1 MTIAPTR
8 VLAIDGSPDGAG
20 RTARVLEAVL
30 AGARARGAE
39 TRLVSLARGVDA
51 ELEDALAAVHAA
63 DAFVLGSPIYRASH
77 GYRLKELLERVP
89 RGMGGGDGAAHRP
102 RRRPRRDGR
111 LPPPLPRAGRPAPD
125 AAGVLR
131 RLRRAARPLRRG
143 RRLRRGQ
150 AAPAGD
156 GSDRGGARRGRRRAR
171 AGARRGPGA
180 ARGRAAGVG
189 GARRS
194 CSRGSWNLLSNYG
207 GQAAPAAPPREA
219 WVHVL
224 LTIRH
229 VPSMRSSESRST
241 QQRSGRSRLS

>member
-89 RGMGGGDGAAHRP
+89 RGMWGEATAPLTGRAVGLVATGASHHHFLGLADLRQT
-102 RRRPRRDGR
+102 
-111 LPPPLPRAGRPAPD
+111 LQAFFAAYVVPPGLY
-125 AAGVLR
+125 V
-131 RLRRAARPLRRG
+131 
-143 RRLRRGQ
+143 
-150 AAPAGD
+150 AGD
-156 GSDRGGARRGRRRAR
+156 GFDADKQLLPATAAT
-171 AGARRGPGA
+171 AGALGEAVVALAQALGA
-180 ARGRAAGVG
+180 DPALHGVVP
-189 GARRS
+189 
-194 CSRGSWNLLSNYG
+194 
-207 GQAAPAAPPREA
+207 QA
-219 WVHVL
+219 
-224 LTIRH
+224 
-229 VPSMRSSESRST
+229 
-241 QQRSGRSRLS
+241 